1 MEMLSLKLNFS
12 PQNILFEELAHG
24 LDVVAP
30 CFYSDLPLLQ
40 LLLLFVAVKHLY
52 NFTLAVD
59 IYSLVPY
66 LGSCFRILYELPNM
80 SKF

>member
-12 PQNILFEELAHG
+12 AHNILFEELAHG
-24 LDVVAP
+24 LDVGSP

-40 LLLLFVAVKHLY
+40 LLLFVAVKHLY

-66 LGSCFRILYELPNM
+66 LGSCFKILYELPNM